1 MASATS
7 RTPPSPP
14 AYVPAAA
21 PLLKLVVAG
30 GTGVGKTTLVS
41 KVSEM
46 SSLHTEQTMTSASVP
61 VDSLEFTPD
70 KTTTTVAIDFGRLT
84 LNPDNPAA
92 PVLYLFGTP
101 GQSRFKG
108 VWDQITYGARGAVLL
123 LDLRRPE
130 ESFEA
135 MDLLERS
142 AIPYIVA
149 VNDFPGAPYV
159 SDTTVRTA
167 LDLTAMTPLIHCD
180 ARNRNSVIDALIRL
194 VQHVMAAYHQDTA
207 R

>member
-7 RTPPSPP
+7 RTPLSPP
-14 AYVPAAA
+14 DYIPEAA

-30 GTGVGKTTLVS
+30 GFGVGKTTLVQA
-41 KVSEM
+41 VSEM
-46 SSLHTEQTMTSASVP
+46 RSLHTEQGMTAASVP
-61 VDSLEFTPD
+61 VDSLDHTPD
-70 KTTTTVAIDFGRLT
+70 KTTTTITMDFGRLT
-84 LNPDNPAA
+84 LDPSDPRA

-101 GQSRFKG
+101 GQTRFHK
-108 VWDQITYGARGAVLL
+108 VWKDVTYGARGAVLL
-123 LDLRRPE
+123 LDLRRPQ

-135 MDLLERS
+135 MDLLEQS

-159 SDTTVRTA
+159 SDTTVRKG
-167 LDLTAMTPLIHCD
+167 LDLTATTPLIHCD
-180 ARNRNSVIDALIRL
+180 ARDRNSAIDALIRL
-194 VQHVMAAYHQDTA
+194 VQHVMTIYRQDAA